1 MINKEPIY
9 QQLNHLLREMIQ
21 EEEYQI
27 GDKFLTERSICEQY
41 DVSRATANKAISNL
55 VSEGILE
62 FRKGVGTFIKTK
74 PDRSNLGSIVSFT
87 ENVTRVGK
95 QPSSRVLSFKLIKY
109 PRINPHIKEALMLDV
124 NEDVYKVERLR
135 LANETP
141 MMLEERFIV
150 AKYCPGLSEHSMEGS
165 LYLVLDREY
174 GIQLTGSDETIQAIV
189 ISKREAEL
197 LQVEEGLAGFR
208 VTSIG
213 YIEDNTPLWWEQ
225 TTHRPDGIEFRCQVR
240 PHHTERK
247 LRERLLLGSWEP
259 EE

>member
-9 QQLNHLLREMIQ
+9 QQLNHLLKETIQ
-21 EEEYQI
+21 EEEYQV
-27 GDKFLTERSICEQY
+27 GDKFLTERSICEKY

-62 FRKGVGTFIKTK
+62 FRKGVGTFIKNNPHK
-74 PDRSNLGSIVSFT
+74 ENLDSIVSFT
-87 ENVTRVGK
+87 KNVIRAGK
-95 QPSSRVLSFKLIKY
+95 NPTSRVLKFELLNSSNID
-109 PRINPHIKEALMLDV
+109 PRIREALLLGE
-124 NEDVYKVERLR
+124 NEKIYKIERLR

-150 AKYCPGLSEHSMEGS
+150 EKYCPGLSQHSLEGS
-165 LYLVLDREY
+165 LYSLFDREY

-189 ISKREAEL
+189 ISPKEARI
-197 LQVEEGLAGFR
+197 LQVDEELAGFR

-213 YIEDNTPLWWEQ
+213 YIEDKIPLWWEQ

-247 LRERLLLGSWEP
+247 LRERLLLRMQEP